1 VVVLLDLLFLG
12 RFGTALGF
20 TLFAIGL
27 KRCNLLV
34 DTCNVLFD
42 DERKLLNGY
51 LREMNNKAG
60 ATYADLN
67 GPVIEQRFTFRH
79 Y

>member
-1 VVVLLDLLFLG
+1 MVVLLDLLFLG

-20 TLFAIGL
+20 TLFEIGL

-42 DERKLLNGY
+42 NERKLLNGY
-51 LREMNNKAG
+51 LREMNSKAG
-60 ATYADLN
+60 TTYADLN

-79 Y
+79 C